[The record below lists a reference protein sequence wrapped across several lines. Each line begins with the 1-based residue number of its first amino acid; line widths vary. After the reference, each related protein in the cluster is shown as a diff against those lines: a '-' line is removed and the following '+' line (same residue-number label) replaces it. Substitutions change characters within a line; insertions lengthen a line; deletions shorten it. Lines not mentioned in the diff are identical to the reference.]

1 MENKE
6 LYPELA
12 DYIWDYCCKM
22 TEDEGNAYRHKIAS
36 DRIAYGNRIR
46 FHKYP
51 NEEQYLSHD
60 ENVLKLLEGGFDN
73 FKKTVVTRIWNEHKH
88 GLKLNLC
95 PKCKKIAR
103 TPQAKQ
109 CRFCL
114 HTWREKPNEESVST
128 SE

>member
-12 DYIWDYCCKM
+12 AYIWDYCCRM
-22 TEDEGNAYRHKIAS
+22 TKEEQAAWQHNRAAE
-36 DRIAYGNRIR
+36 RIAYGNRIG
-46 FHKYP
+46 FHKYH
-51 NEEQYLSHD
+51 NQEEDLSKD
-60 ENVLKLLEGGFDN
+60 ETVLKLLKNGYEN
-73 FKKTVVTRIWNEHKH
+73 FKISVITRIWNEHKNE
-88 GLKLNLC
+88 LQLNLC

-103 TPQAKQ
+103 TPWAEQ

-114 HTWREKPNEESVST
+114 HSWREKFNKESAST